1 MTSTLN
7 VQIAISDTFWDG
19 FMALRQQEQK
29 RVRDFV
35 TKFRSN
41 PKSPGINYETIRNA
55 RDKDYR
61 SVRVTQD
68 IRGIVLRPDSGNT
81 YILLWV
87 DRHDDAYAWAER
99 TQCAINPVTGALQ
112 IYEVEHVDEP
122 LHPTTSAN
130 DAPSKAESTRN
141 EAGLKTTDS
150 AEQADK
156 SDKTD
161 GVDNAKSADSA
172 KSGSSAAPEQ
182 YAAHK
187 PARPTTPLLHLSDEN
202 FLRLGVPESA
212 LDLVK
217 DLRTDEELAASKPRL
232 PLEVFDALT
241 MLALGL
247 PYDDVLEEYAPL
259 PAEAVDTTN
268 LTAALERPGTQRR
281 FRVFADDEE
290 LLRMLNA
297 PLERWRVYLHPS
309 QRAVVQWKVNGPIRV
324 TGGAGTGKTVVA
336 MHRARYLVREIF
348 TDPADRILF
357 TTYTRNL
364 ALDIEANL
372 KQICTPAEL
381 KRIDVINI
389 DAWVSAFLKRQN
401 FEYRIVYEGGRDNT
415 MKQVWEEAH
424 KALPHD
430 ERPITFYKEEWQ
442 RVVLPQNI
450 TDIRAYLRADR
461 TGRGVGLNRK
471 QRAEIWPV
479 FERAQTELARRNCVT
494 FEQAVHAAIE
504 RIDHGHQSKKY
515 QAIIVDEAQDFGTE
529 IQKLLRK
536 VAGEERPNDLFIVG
550 DAHQRIYNRPAP
562 LSNAGINV
570 VGRSRKLRVNYR
582 TTEEIRDFAM
592 RVLEDIEFDD
602 LDHQIDRSQHYKSL
616 VSGTPPT
623 VEGFSSSTDET
634 DWIAKNIRELTQKDE
649 NNLQNSDICVVLRT
663 NKEAERYANMLQE
676 IGIPTTPVS
685 RDGSDAKNTSNV
697 RVATMHRVK
706 GLGFKAVFV
715 AGLSDE
721 SMPLQYAVTGS
732 SDEAVLQ
739 EVEQQERS
747 LLHVACTRAAHV
759 LFLSWTG
766 TQSRF
771 LAGL

>member
-7 VQIAISDTFWDG
+7 VQVAISDTFWDS

-29 RVRDFV
+29 RVREFV

-55 RDKDYR
+55 RDNDYR

-122 LHPTTSAN
+122 LHPTAAQ
-130 DAPSKAESTRN
+130 DASSKAISEDNAAGPEAVDTTR
-141 EAGLKTTDS
+141 S
-150 AEQADK
+150 AE
-156 SDKTD
+156 
-161 GVDNAKSADSA
+161 SAESA
-172 KSGSSAAPEQ
+172 PYTAP
-182 YAAHK
+182 K

-217 DLRTDEELAASKPRL
+217 DLRTEDELTASKSRL
-232 PLEVFDALT
+232 PIEVFDALT

-259 PAEAVDTTN
+259 PDEAVDTTN

-281 FRVFADDEE
+281 FRVFEDDEE

-336 MHRARYLVREIF
+336 MHRARWLVREIF
-348 TDPADRILF
+348 TDPSDRILF

-364 ALDIEANL
+364 ALDIETNL

-389 DAWVSAFLKRQN
+389 DAWVSAFLKRQK
-401 FEYRIVYEGGRDNT
+401 FEHRIVYEGGRDNT
-415 MKQVWEEAH
+415 MKQVWEEAQ
-424 KALPHD
+424 KVLPHD
-430 ERPITFYKEEWQ
+430 ERPMTFYKEEWR

-450 TDIRAYLRADR
+450 TDVRAYLRADR

-479 FERAQTELARRNCVT
+479 FERAQTELVRRNCVT

-504 RIDHGHQSKKY
+504 LIDHGHQSKKY

-529 IQKLLRK
+529 IQTLLRK
-536 VAGEERPNDLFIVG
+536 VAGEERPHDLFIVG

-592 RVLEDIEFDD
+592 RVLQDIEFDD
-602 LDHQIDRSQHYKSL
+602 LDHQIDRSEHYKSL
-616 VSGTPPT
+616 FSGTSPT
-623 VEGFSSSTDET
+623 VEGFSSGTEET
-634 DWIAKNIRELTQKDE
+634 SWIAKNIRELTQKDE
-649 NNLQNSDICVVLRT
+649 NSLKSSEICVVLRT
-663 NKEAERYANMLQE
+663 NEQAERYAHMLHE
-676 IGIPTTPVS
+676 IGISTTPVS
-685 RDGSDAKNTSNV
+685 RDGSDAQNTSNV
-697 RVATMHRVK
+697 RIATMHRVK

-715 AGLSDE
+715 AGLSDNM
-721 SMPLQYAVTGS
+721 MPLKYAVEGS

-739 EVEQQERS
+739 EVEQRERS
-747 LLHVACTRAAHV
+747 LLHVACTRAAQV
-759 LFLSWTG
+759 LYLSWTG